1 MAALEDWILT
11 PHKLAN
17 LRETKNR
24 TRRIVEELDAV
35 RDRLSALQ
43 DHIDA
48 ERTHALGQNSYIL

>member
-17 LRETKNR
+17 LRETENR

-35 RDRLSALQ
+35 RDRLSALL

-48 ERTHALGQNSYIL
+48 ERTHALGHNS